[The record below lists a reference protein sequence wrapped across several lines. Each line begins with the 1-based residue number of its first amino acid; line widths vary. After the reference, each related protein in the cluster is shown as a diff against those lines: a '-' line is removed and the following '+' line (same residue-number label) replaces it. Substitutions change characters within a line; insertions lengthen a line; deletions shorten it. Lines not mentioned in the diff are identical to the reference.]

1 MDIIVCIKRVPEV
14 AEIDLQVDQT
24 GKGIKTEGLVFC
36 VNDWDNYAIEEAVRI
51 KEKHGG
57 TVTAITVGSEESED
71 VLRRAL
77 ALGADEAV
85 MITDQKTEGSD
96 AYATAKIL
104 AAAIKNIP
112 YTIILAGALADDDGY
127 AQVGASL
134 AELLGIPHATL
145 VTNMEIGEKRVKVR
159 RELEG
164 GLEEALD
171 VETPAVFTIQSGIN
185 EPRYVS
191 IMGIRRVAKKEIKKL
206 DLGAMGL
213 APDQV
218 GTTGSFIVVERIF
231 TPPVG
236 EGAQLLQGSPDEVA
250 TKVTDIFQKGGVI

>member
-14 AEIDLQVDQT
+14 AEIDLQLDAS
-24 GKGIKTEGLVFC
+24 GKGIKTEGLVFG

-57 TVTAITVGSEESED
+57 KVTVITMGPEESED

-77 ALGADEAV
+77 ALGADDAV
-85 MITDQKTEGSD
+85 MVVDPKTDGSD
-96 AYATAKIL
+96 AYATAKVL
-104 AAAIKNIP
+104 AAAIKKIP
-112 YTIILAGALADDDGY
+112 YEIILTGALADDDGY

-145 VTNMEIGEKRVKVR
+145 VTNMEIGDKRVKVK

-164 GLEEALD
+164 GLEEVLD
-171 VETPAVFTIQSGIN
+171 VATPAVFTIQSGIN

-191 IMGIRRVAKKEIKKL
+191 IMGIRKVAKKEIGKQ
-206 DLGAMGL
+206 DLGAIGL
-213 APDQV
+213 SPDQA
-218 GTTGSFIVVERIF
+218 GAAGSFITVEKIF

-236 EGAQLLQGSPDEVA
+236 EGAQMLQGSPDEVA

>member
-14 AEIDLQVDQT
+14 AEIDLQVDPS
-24 GKGIKTEGLVFC
+24 GKGIKTGDLVFA

-57 TVTAITVGSEESED
+57 KVTAITIGPEESED

-77 ALGADEAV
+77 ALGADDAV
-85 MITDQKTEGSD
+85 MVTDPKTEGAD
-96 AYATAKIL
+96 AYATAKVL

-112 YTIILAGALADDDGY
+112 YTIILTGALADDDAY

-145 VTNMEIGEKRVKVR
+145 VTNMEIGDKRVKIK

-171 VETPAVFTIQSGIN
+171 IATPAVFTIQTGIN

-191 IMGIRRVAKKEIKKL
+191 IMGIRKVAKKEIGKQ
-206 DLGAMGL
+206 DLGAIGL
-213 APDQV
+213 APDQA
-218 GTTGSFIVVERIF
+218 GAAGSFIVVEKIF

-236 EGAQLLQGSPDEVA
+236 EGAQMLQGSPDEVA

>member
-1 MDIIVCIKRVPEV
+1 MDIIVCIKRVPET
-14 AEIDLQVDQT
+14 AEIDLQVDAS
-24 GKGIKTEGLVFC
+24 GKGIKTEGLVFA

-57 TVTAITVGSEESED
+57 KVTAITIGPEESED

-77 ALGADEAV
+77 ALGVDDAV
-85 MITDQKTEGSD
+85 MVTDPKTEGSD
-96 AYATAKIL
+96 AYATAKVL
-104 AAAIKNIP
+104 AAAVKNIP
-112 YTIILAGALADDDGY
+112 YDIILTGALADDDGY

-134 AELLGIPHATL
+134 AELLSIPHVTL
-145 VTNMEIGEKRVKVR
+145 VTNMEIGDKRVKVK

-164 GLEEALD
+164 GMEEAL
-171 VETPAVFTIQSGIN
+171 EIQTPAVFTIQTGIN

-191 IMGIRRVAKKEIKKL
+191 IMGIRKVAKKEIGKQ
-206 DLGAMGL
+206 DLGAIGL
-213 APDQV
+213 APDQA
-218 GTTGSFIVVERIF
+218 GPAGSFIVVEKIF

-236 EGAQLLQGSPDEVA
+236 EGAQMLQGSPDEVA

>member
-1 MDIIVCIKRVPEV
+1 MDIIVCIKRVPET
-14 AEIDLQVDQT
+14 AEIDLQLDPS
-24 GKGIKTEGLVFC
+24 GKGIKTEGLVFA

-57 TVTAITVGSEESED
+57 KVTAITMGSEESED

-77 ALGADEAV
+77 ALGADDAV
-85 MITDQKTEGSD
+85 MVADPKTEGSD
-96 AYATAKIL
+96 AYATAKVL
-104 AAAIKNIP
+104 AAAIKKIP
-112 YTIILAGALADDDGY
+112 YNIILTGALADDDGY

-145 VTNMEIGEKRVKVR
+145 VTNMEIGDKRVKVK

-164 GLEEALD
+164 GMEEAL
-171 VETPAVFTIQSGIN
+171 
-185 EPRYVS
+185 
-191 IMGIRRVAKKEIKKL
+191 EI
-206 DLGAMGL
+206 DLGAIGL
-213 APDQV
+213 APDQA
-218 GTTGSFIVVERIF
+218 GANGSFITVEKIF

-236 EGAQLLQGSPDEVA
+236 EGAQMLQGSPDEVA

>member
-1 MDIIVCIKRVPEV
+1 MDIIVCIKRVPET
-14 AEIDLQVDQT
+14 AEIDLQVDPS
-24 GKGIKTEGLVFC
+24 GKGIKTEGLVFA

-57 TVTAITVGSEESED
+57 KVTAITVGPEESED

-77 ALGADEAV
+77 ALGADDAV
-85 MITDQKTEGSD
+85 MVNDPKTEGSD
-96 AYATAKIL
+96 AYATARVL

-112 YTIILAGALADDDGY
+112 YNIILTGALADDDGY

-134 AELLGIPHATL
+134 AELLGIPHVTL
-145 VTNMEIGEKRVKVR
+145 VTNMEIGDKRVKIK

-171 VETPAVFTIQSGIN
+171 IETPAVFTIQSGIN

-191 IMGIRRVAKKEIKKL
+191 IMGIRKVAKKEIGKR
-206 DLGAMGL
+206 DLGAIGL
-213 APDQV
+213 APDQA
-218 GTTGSFIVVERIF
+218 GAAGSFIVVEKIF
-231 TPPVG
+231 TPPTG
-236 EGAQLLQGSPDEVA
+236 EGAQILKGSPDEVA

>member
-1 MDIIVCIKRVPEV
+1 M
-14 AEIDLQVDQT
+14 
-24 GKGIKTEGLVFC
+24 
-36 VNDWDNYAIEEAVRI
+36 
-51 KEKHGG
+51 
-57 TVTAITVGSEESED
+57 VTD
-71 VLRRAL
+71 P
-77 ALGADEAV
+77 
-85 MITDQKTEGSD
+85 KTEGSD

-104 AAAIKNIP
+104 AAAVKNIP
-112 YTIILAGALADDDGY
+112 YNIILTGALADDDGY

-145 VTNMEIGEKRVKVR
+145 VTNMEIGDKRVKIK

-164 GLEEALD
+164 GMEEALD

-191 IMGIRRVAKKEIKKL
+191 IMGIRKVAKKEIGKK
-206 DLGAMGL
+206 DLGAIGL
-213 APDQV
+213 APDQA
-218 GTTGSFIVVERIF
+218 GAAGSFIAVEKIF

-236 EGAQLLQGSPDEVA
+236 EGAQMLQGSPDEVA

>member
-1 MDIIVCIKRVPEV
+1 
-14 AEIDLQVDQT
+14 
-24 GKGIKTEGLVFC
+24 LVFA

-57 TVTAITVGSEESED
+57 KVTAITIGPEESED

-77 ALGADEAV
+77 ALGVDDAV
-85 MITDQKTEGSD
+85 MVTDPKTEGSD
-96 AYATAKIL
+96 AYATAKVL
-104 AAAIKNIP
+104 AAAVKNIP
-112 YTIILAGALADDDGY
+112 YDIILTGALADDDGY

-134 AELLGIPHATL
+134 AELLSIPHVTL
-145 VTNMEIGEKRVKVR
+145 VTNMEIGDKRVKVK

-164 GLEEALD
+164 GMEEAL
-171 VETPAVFTIQSGIN
+171 EIQTPAVFTIQTGIN

-191 IMGIRRVAKKEIKKL
+191 IMGIRKVAKKEIGKQ
-206 DLGAMGL
+206 DLGAIGL
-213 APDQV
+213 APDQA
-218 GTTGSFIVVERIF
+218 GPAGSFIVVEKIF

-236 EGAQLLQGSPDEVA
+236 EGAQMLQGSPDEVA

>member
-1 MDIIVCIKRVPEV
+1 MDIIVCIKRVPET
-14 AEIDLQVDQT
+14 AEIDLQVDPS
-24 GKGIKTEGLVFC
+24 GKGIKTEGLVFA

-57 TVTAITVGSEESED
+57 KVTAITIGPEESED

-77 ALGADEAV
+77 ALGADDAV
-85 MITDQKTEGSD
+85 MVTDPKTEGSD
-96 AYATAKIL
+96 AYATAKVL
-104 AAAIKNIP
+104 AAAVKNIP
-112 YTIILAGALADDDGY
+112 YNIILTGALADDDGY

-145 VTNMEIGEKRVKVR
+145 VTNMEIGDKRVKIK

-191 IMGIRRVAKKEIKKL
+191 IMGIRKVAKKEIGKK
-206 DLGAMGL
+206 DLGAIGL
-213 APDQV
+213 APDQA
-218 GTTGSFIVVERIF
+218 GAAGSFIAVEKIF

-236 EGAQLLQGSPDEVA
+236 EGAQMLQGSPDEVA
-250 TKVTDIFQKGGVI
+250 TKVADIFQKGGVI

>member
-1 MDIIVCIKRVPEV
+1 MDIIVCIKRVPET
-14 AEIDLQVDQT
+14 AEIDLQVDPS
-24 GKGIKTEGLVFC
+24 GKGIKTEGLVFA

-57 TVTAITVGSEESED
+57 KVTVITMGPEESED

-77 ALGADEAV
+77 ALGADDAV
-85 MITDQKTEGSD
+85 MIVDPKTEGSD

-104 AAAIKNIP
+104 AAAVKKIP
-112 YTIILAGALADDDGY
+112 YEIILTGALADDDGY

-145 VTNMEIGEKRVKVR
+145 VTNMEIGDKRVKVK

-164 GLEEALD
+164 GMEEVLEIA
-171 VETPAVFTIQSGIN
+171 TPAVFTIQSGIN

-191 IMGIRRVAKKEIKKL
+191 IMGIRKVAKKEIGKQ
-206 DLGAMGL
+206 DLGAIGL
-213 APDQV
+213 APDQA
-218 GTTGSFIVVERIF
+218 GAAGSFIVVEKIF

-236 EGAQLLQGSPDEVA
+236 EGAQMLQGSPDEVA